1 MRRALLGVIFLSI
14 VLAGALF
21 ALRGAGQGILS
32 ASMRDQSEKQVT
44 LLLYAGAGIQQG
56 AMDLVEAYE
65 AKTGTRVQT
74 TYGSCGQLLVS
85 INANRRGDL
94 YMPGSLLYVEEAV
107 QKGLAIAESKRDV
120 AEYIPVIFV
129 QKGNPKGI
137 ETLWDLTE
145 PGLRVGIGDER
156 ACVIGKWSKIILE
169 KNEIPYEELE
179 PNVVYQ
185 AATSSPLGFA
195 IQTGAVDAVI
205 TWNANARRFRNYGDA
220 IQIPPDQNM
229 ASTIPILMLTSSRHQ
244 QEAQRFIDFV
254 ASEEGQEILQE
265 RGFLVGHAPGVTD

>member
-1 MRRALLGVIFLSI
+1 MRRALLGAITLSV
-14 VLAGALF
+14 VLAGAFF
-21 ALRGAGQGILS
+21 ALRGTGQGILPVGK
-32 ASMRDQSEKQVT
+32 RDRSGKEAP

-56 AMDLVEAYE
+56 AMELVQAFEAR
-65 AKTGTRVQT
+65 TGIRVET

-107 QKGLAIAESKRDV
+107 QKGLAIAETKRDI
-120 AEYIPVIFV
+120 AEYIPVVFV

-137 ETLWDLTE
+137 KTLWDLTK

-156 ACVIGKWSKIILE
+156 ACVIGKWTRIILE
-169 KNEIPYEELE
+169 KNDIPYEKLE

-195 IQTGAVDAVI
+195 IQTEAVDAVI
-205 TWNANARRFRNYGDA
+205 TWNSNARRFRNYGDA
-220 IQIPPDQNM
+220 IEIPPDQNM
-229 ASTIPILMLTSSRHQ
+229 ASTIPILILTSSHHQ
-244 QEAQRFIDFV
+244 EEAQQFIDFV